1 MRWIRVRR
9 DEQNRN
15 ALIDGRL
22 GNEFVIYDDIPL
34 YWDAWDVMDY
44 HLETEKVVERKRIGE
59 EDGEADGKVVSRGPL
74 RAEGENHL
82 ANGKKCFASDL
93 LICGND
99 DNSWC
104 ISGNLL

>member
-1 MRWIRVRR
+1 MRWIRVRG

-44 HLETEKVVERKRIGE
+44 HLETEKVVERKRIGA

-82 ANGKKCFASDL
+82 TNGEKNAL
-93 LICGND
+93 HLIC
-99 DNSWC
+99 
-104 ISGNLL
+104 